1 MGSATTQA
9 LAASTQ
15 ALAAVTASVDIDIAR
30 ELFAA
35 GRAIGNSRPLAAVL
49 ADPAVEASSKS
60 TLVGSA
66 FGTSVSATTL
76 GLLTTVAAQ
85 RWSSPNDLLAG
96 IEELG
101 LRAASLSSLKSGA
114 DVEGELFQFARTVG
128 ENPELELT
136 LGARIGDDTAKGQ
149 LVDTLL
155 SGRASVET
163 ALIVSSL
170 VQQPRGRRVHQLLA
184 DASRVVAEQRGQIV
198 ATVTTAAA
206 VSTAQQDR
214 LVALLSARYGRPV
227 AVNTVI
233 DPAVVGGLRV
243 QIGDDVIDASIA
255 SRLQDLRLRLAG

>member
-15 ALAAVTASVDIDIAR
+15 ALAAVTASVDINTAR
-30 ELFAA
+30 ELFAV
-35 GRAIGNSRPLAAVL
+35 GRAIGNSRQLAAVL
-49 ADPAVEASSKS
+49 ADPAVEASAKSK
-60 TLVGSA
+60 LVGSA

-101 LRAASLSSLKSGA
+101 LRAASVSSLKSGA
-114 DVEGELFQFARTVG
+114 DIEGELFQFARTVA

-136 LGARIGDDTAKGQ
+136 LGARISDDKAKGQ

-163 ALIVSSL
+163 TLIVSSL
-170 VQQPRGRRVHQLLA
+170 VQLPRGRRVHQLLA
-184 DASRVVAEQRGQIV
+184 DAERIVADERGQIV

-206 VSTAQQDR
+206 VSTAQRDR

-227 AVNTVI
+227 AINTVI
-233 DPAVVGGLRV
+233 DSAVVGGLRV
-243 QIGDDVIDASIA
+243 QIGDDVIDASVA
-255 SRLQDLRLRLAG
+255 SRLNDLRLRLAG

>member
-15 ALAAVTASVDIDIAR
+15 AVAAVTASVDIDTAR

-35 GRAIGNSRPLAAVL
+35 GDAIGNSRQLAAVL
-49 ADPAVEASSKS
+49 ADPAVEASAKSK
-60 TLVGSA
+60 LVGSA

-85 RWSSPNDLLAG
+85 RWSSPSDLLAG

-101 LRAASLSSLKSGA
+101 LRAASLSSLRSGA
-114 DVEGELFQFARTVG
+114 DVEGELFQFARTVTD
-128 ENPELELT
+128 NPELELT
-136 LGARIGDDTAKGQ
+136 LGARIGSNAAKGK
-149 LVDTLL
+149 LIDTLL
-155 SGRASVET
+155 GGRASVET
-163 ALIVSSL
+163 TLIISSL

-184 DASRVVAEQRGQIV
+184 DASRIVADQRGQIV
-198 ATVTTAAA
+198 AMITTAAPISA
-206 VSTAQQDR
+206 AQQER
-214 LVALLSARYGRPV
+214 LIAPLSARYGRPV

-243 QIGDDVIDASIA
+243 QIGDDVIDASVA
-255 SRLQDLRLRLAG
+255 SRLNDLRLRLAG